1 MDEKGLIQACK
12 QRSIFAQR
20 LLYTRYAPLL
30 RGVCVRYL
38 KNADDVSDVLQEG
51 FIEIFKCLDQYKG
64 EGAFVGW
71 LKRVMI
77 HSAIDF
83 IRKNK
88 KYRLEDVKED
98 MDLAEDPFDEA
109 EYLKLLDM
117 PGYEAHMLKA
127 LHSLPEILSTVFSM
141 FYVDEL
147 SHKEISSLLE
157 IDEITSRTRLNRAK
171 KLLKEYLLNF
181 LKSTQDY
188 ARSN

>member
-1 MDEKGLIQACK
+1 MDEKELIRACK
-12 QRSIFAQR
+12 ERSIFAQR

-38 KNADDVSDVLQEG
+38 KNPDDVSDVLQDG

-64 EGAFVGW
+64 DGSFVGW

-88 KYRLEDVKED
+88 KYKLEDIKED
-98 MDLAEDPFDEA
+98 MDLAEDSFDEA

-117 PGYEAHMLKA
+117 PGYEVYMLKA

-171 KLLKEYLLNF
+171 KLLKEYLLNY

>member
-1 MDEKGLIQACK
+1 MDEKELIRACK
-12 QRSIFAQR
+12 ERSIFAQR

-38 KNADDVSDVLQEG
+38 KNPDDVSDVLQEG

-64 EGAFVGW
+64 EGSFIGW

-88 KYRLEDVKED
+88 KYRLEDVKEEI
-98 MDLAEDPFDEA
+98 DLSEDTFDEA

-117 PGYEAHMLKA
+117 PGYEGYMLKA

-181 LKSTQDY
+181 LKSAQDY